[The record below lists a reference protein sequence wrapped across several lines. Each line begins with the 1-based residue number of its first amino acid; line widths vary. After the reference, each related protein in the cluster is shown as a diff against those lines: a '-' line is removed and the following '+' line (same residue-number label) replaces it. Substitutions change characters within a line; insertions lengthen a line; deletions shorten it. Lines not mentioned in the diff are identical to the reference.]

1 MGVGGGNVFI
11 FYLFFSAKG
20 EVVKLE
26 PSCCTRLKENLLKGK
41 QLTNSGL
48 FFIIEKTWLT
58 LKEKEEKQ
66 LHTCSRTG
74 N

>member
-1 MGVGGGNVFI
+1 MRVLKNLTPEWRGRVGVGRHIFI

-48 FFIIEKTWLT
+48 FFYY
-58 LKEKEEKQ
+58 
-66 LHTCSRTG
+66 
-74 N
+74 